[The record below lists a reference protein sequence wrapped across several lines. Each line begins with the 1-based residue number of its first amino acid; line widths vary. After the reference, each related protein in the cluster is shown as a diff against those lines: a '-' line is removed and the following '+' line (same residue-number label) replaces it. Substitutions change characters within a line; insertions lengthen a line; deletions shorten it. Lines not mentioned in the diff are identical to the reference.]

1 MRWCLFLLL
10 AALLPAQSTPES
22 GGTAATIPT
31 ARLEG
36 QVSSQAGEPLRKA
49 TVRLEPYGGSRQNAV
64 AYTDTS
70 DTNGDMKLVP
80 MLEIRIPKTNANL
93 PSQAELTPFNISIND
108 LDGNTNATRLDSQ
121 RTPVAI

>member
-22 GGTAATIPT
+22 GGTAATVPT

-36 QVSSQAGEPLRKA
+36 QVLSQAGEA

-70 DTNGDMKLVP
+70 DTNGNFVFETVTP
-80 MLEIRIPKTNANL
+80 GRYTSRYVL
-93 PSQAELTPFNISIND
+93 PSCCSVWRDQTDPHRRSRKKMAHLSCSAWSRS
-108 LDGNTNATRLDSQ
+108 NT
-121 RTPVAI
+121 